1 MAEEEK
7 VRRVKLRPEPP
18 EKGREP
24 VYANFLQVNHTPW
37 DFTFHF
43 GTFFLPPEVPEE
55 PGELE
60 LEVKAVAR
68 ITVPTRLI
76 KGIIK
81 AIQTNIEKYESSY
94 GVLPDSSPEE
104 EEG

>member
-7 VRRVKLRPEPP
+7 GRQVKLRLEPP

-24 VYANFLQVNHTPW
+24 FYANFLQVNHTPW

-43 GTFFLPPEVPEE
+43 GNFFLPPEVPEE
-55 PGELE
+55 PGVLE

-68 ITVPTRLI
+68 ITIPPRLI

-81 AIQTNIEKYESSY
+81 AIQVNIETYESSF

-104 EEG
+104 E